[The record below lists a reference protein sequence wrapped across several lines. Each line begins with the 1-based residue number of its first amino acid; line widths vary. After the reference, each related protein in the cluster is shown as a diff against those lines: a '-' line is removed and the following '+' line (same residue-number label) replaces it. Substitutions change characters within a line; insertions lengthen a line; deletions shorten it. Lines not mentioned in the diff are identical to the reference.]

1 MSIINI
7 RRAIAD
13 DLPRLEELERDSF
26 PDPWSGGTL
35 RHDLLQGPGYYLV
48 ATQGN
53 TVVGYISLWFIADE
67 VQLIRLAVAPSLRR
81 QGIGRVLL
89 AHGLK
94 EACDR
99 QASYFHLEVRVSN
112 RGAVQLY
119 KEAGLSVRSTRRAV
133 YENPVE
139 DGYLMAIDLGE

>member
-1 MSIINI
+1 M
-7 RRAIAD
+7 
-13 DLPRLEELERDSF
+13 
-26 PDPWSGGTL
+26 
-35 RHDLLQGPGYYLV
+35 